1 MHSPTTVPTERAT
14 ELARDALRT
23 LEANPI
29 RSRAA
34 TVHLRAEVG
43 AHSTS
48 MAVPREAFELLVEI
62 LGQMANGN
70 AVTLVPTH
78 AEVTT
83 QQAAEMI
90 NVSRPFLIG
99 LLDEGKIPF
108 RKVGSHRRVRV
119 ADVLAYKRH
128 DDDTRRAALD
138 ALTAE
143 GQELGMG
150 Y

>member
-1 MHSPTTVPTERAT
+1 MHSAPTAPSQKAT

-23 LEANPI
+23 LQEKPLRGRGAV
-29 RSRAA
+29 
-34 TVHLRAEVG
+34 TLRAELG
-43 AHSTS
+43 THSAS
-48 MAVPREAFELLVEI
+48 VAVPREAFELLVEI

-83 QQAAEMI
+83 QQAAEML

-99 LLDEGKIPF
+99 LLDEGKIPY

-119 ADVLAYKRH
+119 ADVIAYKQR
-128 DDDTRRAALD
+128 DAAARRAALD

-143 GQELGMG
+143 GQDLGMG

>member
-1 MHSPTTVPTERAT
+1 MRSSIPSHSTKTA
-14 ELARDALRT
+14 ELARVAVRALQEKPLRG
-23 LEANPI
+23 
-29 RSRAA
+29 RAA
-34 TVHLRAEVG
+34 AVKLHAEVG
-43 AHSTS
+43 RHRASVS
-48 MAVPREAFELLVEI
+48 VPREAFDLLVDI

-70 AVTLVPTH
+70 AVTLLPTH

-83 QQAAEMI
+83 QQAAEMLS
-90 NVSRPFLIG
+90 VSRPFLIG
-99 LLDEGKIPF
+99 LLDAGKVPF

-119 ADVLAYKRH
+119 ADVLAYKRR
-128 DDDTRRAALD
+128 DDAARRVALD

>member
-1 MHSPTTVPTERAT
+1 
-14 ELARDALRT
+14 
-23 LEANPI
+23 
-29 RSRAA
+29 
-34 TVHLRAEVG
+34 
-43 AHSTS
+43 
-48 MAVPREAFELLVEI
+48 
-62 LGQMANGN
+62 MANGQ

-119 ADVLAYKRH
+119 ADVLAYKRR
-128 DDDTRRAALD
+128 DDDARRAALD

>member
-1 MHSPTTVPTERAT
+1 MHSLTTNPSEKAT

-23 LEANPI
+23 LQEHPL
-29 RSRAA
+29 RSRGAA
-34 TVHLRAEVG
+34 VTLRAEAG
-43 AHSTS
+43 ARSAT

-62 LGQMANGN
+62 LGQMANGQ

-119 ADVLAYKRH
+119 ADVLAYKRR
-128 DDDTRRAALD
+128 DDVARRAALD

-143 GQELGMG
+143 GQALGMG